1 VPRRSTAT
9 AISFDASFRAPRGVQ
24 VFLAAGSPSRRI
36 WTRAGGRRATHKIT
50 RVRLGGRRVLYFGI
64 ARRGRPA
71 PGSHER
77 GFLVVHSYKI
87 GGPRVR
93 TTPWS
98 PAAGRPG
105 VARIGGPGAAIA
117 GQPYTGPQVYWGA
130 RLGGREYGEGFT
142 DPPWDMRPVSLFEAN
157 AGKGLSILLWGQ
169 PWFDNGWPQAF
180 DTHLYERVR
189 AHGAIPMVDWSPWDL
204 AAGGSPD
211 QPDFQLQDVIG
222 GAYDG
227 YIRQWATDAAAWGK
241 PLFLRFCHEMNG
253 SWYPWSER
261 SNGNSAGQFVQ
272 AWRHVHD
279 IFESVGASNVS
290 WVWSPNE
297 FEGWNGIPIAG
308 LYPGDAYVD
317 WTGMSGYNW
326 GTGQQG
332 SLWRSFAKTFT
343 RTYPAIRAV
352 APGKPL
358 MISEVGSSENGG
370 SKADWITDTFSVQL
384 PTRFPGVRAV
394 IWWNRRDEEMDWP
407 IETSAAAQVAF
418 AAAIASPYYAPNRFA
433 ALTASPI
440 PPP

>member
-1 VPRRSTAT
+1 M
-9 AISFDASFRAPRGVQ
+9 GVNA
-24 VFLAAGSPSRRI
+24 VLLLLFS
-36 WTRAGGRRATHKIT
+36 GG
-50 RVRLGGRRVLYFGI
+50 VLYFTVGNGFRSTQAEARSMQTPDPTESAKLAAKIPTKQQVMNPHGI
-64 ARRGRPA
+64 YFGLSTPQA
-71 PGSHER
+71 
-77 GFLVVHSYKI
+77 
-87 GGPRVR
+87 
-93 TTPWS
+93 PWS
-98 PAAGRPG
+98 DSEIDGISAKAGVRPDLLEYFVNWTEDFRAQAVVQAYRQGTVPAITWEPWSGLQNGTSQPAYAL
-105 VARIGGPGAAIA
+105 ARII
-117 GQPYTGPQVYWGA
+117 
-130 RLGGREYGEGFT
+130 
-142 DPPWDMRPVSLFEAN
+142 D
-157 AGKGLSILLWGQ
+157 GK
-169 PWFDNGWPQAF
+169 
-180 DTHLYERVR
+180 
-189 AHGAIPMVDWSPWDL
+189 
-204 AAGGSPD
+204 
-211 QPDFQLQDVIG
+211 
-222 GAYDG
+222 YDG
-227 YIRQWATDAAAWGK
+227 YITRFASAVRDQKW
-241 PLFLRFCHEMNG
+241 PIVLRFGHEMNG
-253 SWYPWSER
+253 DWYPWSE
-261 SNGNSAGQFVQ
+261 SKSGNHRGEYVQ